1 MKVIMESSKMNTSID
16 LSPQH
21 DYIASVQGG
30 GCGLTDTGFTWRK
43 NTFGKKLKF
52 TPGDIIEVSCKT
64 EDGKWL
70 EPKQYRD
77 PKKAHAYVYSNKLSR
92 QRVLG
97 YRKNAALGDFY
108 LPQSWLDS
116 KNDPLIEMIK
126 VTNIKSEI
134 EEQEPEMAD
143 KESVKVLKECID
155 LQLSKSDDYQNPN
168 SNVVQAMHYRRG
180 VDTIHDIMAQKML
193 RAQSILESN
202 RDPNFESLE
211 DTYKDLINYA
221 SFAVS
226 YMRGQMDGQTKD
238 RDMFNRKINE

>member
-1 MKVIMESSKMNTSID
+1 MNTFIVLD
-16 LSPQH
+16 PEH
-21 DYIASVQGG
+21 FPSVQGG
-30 GCGLTDTGFTWRK
+30 SGMVKAGVYWRK
-43 NTFGKKLKF
+43 EYFEEVLGIK
-52 TPGDIIEVSCKT
+52 PGDVFDVHS
-64 EDGKWL
+64 
-70 EPKQYRD
+70 
-77 PKKAHAYVYSNKLSR
+77 
-92 QRVLG
+92 
-97 YRKNAALGDFY
+97 
-108 LPQSWLDS
+108 
-116 KNDPLIEMIK
+116 
-126 VTNIKSEI
+126 I
-134 EEQEPEMAD
+134 EENGTRSINTYSSFYHAHSWMYQKRLQKNVKYFEIHYNKEEPTIEWNYNWVYNDEELEMAD

-226 YMRGQMDGQTKD
+226 YMRGEMDGQSKD

>member
-1 MKVIMESSKMNTSID
+1 MNTFVVLEPDSF
-16 LSPQH
+16 P
-21 DYIASVQGG
+21 SVQGG
-30 GCGLTDTGFTWRK
+30 SGMVKAGVYWRK
-43 NTFGKKLKF
+43 EYFEEVLGIK
-52 TPGDIIEVSCKT
+52 PGDVFDVHSIEDNGIRSINTYSSFYHAHSWMYQKRLQKNVKYFEIHYNVEPSPV
-64 EDGKWL
+64 EEL
-70 EPKQYRD
+70 E
-77 PKKAHAYVYSNKLSR
+77 
-92 QRVLG
+92 
-97 YRKNAALGDFY
+97 
-108 LPQSWLDS
+108 
-116 KNDPLIEMIK
+116 M
-126 VTNIKSEI
+126 T
-134 EEQEPEMAD
+134 D

-226 YMRGQMDGQTKD
+226 YMRGQMDGQSKD

>member
-1 MKVIMESSKMNTSID
+1 MNTTAVISSRD
-16 LSPQH
+16 VP
-21 DYIASVQGG
+21 SVGG
-30 GCGLTDTGFTWRK
+30 GSGLTKSSVTWREDFFREELGIK
-43 NTFGKKLKF
+43 PGQSFKVSSINTNGDNIATNTYTDPLKAHGWMYPKKLQHPIDYF
-52 TPGDIIEVSCKT
+52 IITYDK
-64 EDGKWL
+64 
-70 EPKQYRD
+70 P
-77 PKKAHAYVYSNKLSR
+77 
-92 QRVLG
+92 
-97 YRKNAALGDFY
+97 
-108 LPQSWLDS
+108 
-116 KNDPLIEMIK
+116 IK
-126 VTNIKSEI
+126 EL
-134 EEQEPEMAD
+134 EMAD

-226 YMRGQMDGQTKD
+226 YMRGQMDGQSKD

>member
-1 MKVIMESSKMNTSID
+1 MNTFIVLD
-16 LSPQH
+16 PEH
-21 DYIASVQGG
+21 FPSVQGG
-30 GCGLTDTGFTWRK
+30 SGMVKAGVYWRK
-43 NTFGKKLKF
+43 EYFEEVLGIK
-52 TPGDIIEVSCKT
+52 PGDVFDVHS
-64 EDGKWL
+64 
-70 EPKQYRD
+70 
-77 PKKAHAYVYSNKLSR
+77 
-92 QRVLG
+92 
-97 YRKNAALGDFY
+97 
-108 LPQSWLDS
+108 
-116 KNDPLIEMIK
+116 
-126 VTNIKSEI
+126 I
-134 EEQEPEMAD
+134 EENGTRSINTYSSFYHAHSWMYQKRLQKNVKYFEIHYNKEEPVEELEMAD

-226 YMRGQMDGQTKD
+226 YMRGQMDGQTPD